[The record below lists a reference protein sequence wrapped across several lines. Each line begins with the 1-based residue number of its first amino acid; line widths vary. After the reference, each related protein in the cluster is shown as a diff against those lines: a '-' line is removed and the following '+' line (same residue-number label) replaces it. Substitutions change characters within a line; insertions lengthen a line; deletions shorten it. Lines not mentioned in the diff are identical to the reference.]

1 MDRKVVSHSQVVEL
15 LGIGKLSALLDTG
28 NGASSCSVNSSMI
41 KDDGDTV
48 TWTCEGQE
56 MTHDVVDRIQVKAG
70 RGVEERPV
78 ILLDLIICGTKVPNV
93 RFSPVDRSNKSY
105 QVLINR
111 KVLSDLNLGVMTN
124 ESMKVLKF
132 DDFSKLY
139 EANKISV
146 GEPVGIAV
154 LGVPAGGKSYTLNK
168 LKDATDDARL
178 TKTLAKGV
186 NLSVDVLRNEFQSKD
201 PMDQITGFIG
211 AFYLFRDKAK
221 VDNQE
226 FGKWFSDIKSLWNDK
241 LSKILPDLKITADD
255 ENIYLNEVPI
265 PSSIKSFTKE
275 DAEKAVPAL
284 DRYNDYKR
292 VVRFFQNVKQDT
304 AIGKTLG
311 VTYDEAGDE
320 PEKIINNMKKLHD
333 KGYVTDV
340 FLVHPKNIA
349 SNLVQNFFRV
359 VSGNDGGR
367 DSSAAIVQA
376 FKDIEAKKDIYVK
389 NAEKTVVTPSK
400 DLEAVKKEL
409 KNATVQDDET
419 RGNKPI
425 DVLAEIQP
433 MKPSEAYKT
442 FMDKLDDEKKDL
454 LTAMLKYSALS
465 LKDIPDDAKKA
476 ILDMTAKMSNKEATQ
491 VLSKAADSGKYIFKF
506 GGVTPELVK
515 KAKEVLV

>member
-1 MDRKVVSHSQVVEL
+1 
-15 LGIGKLSALLDTG
+15 
-28 NGASSCSVNSSMI
+28 
-41 KDDGDTV
+41 
-48 TWTCEGQE
+48 
-56 MTHDVVDRIQVKAG
+56 
-70 RGVEERPV
+70 
-78 ILLDLIICGTKVPNV
+78 
-93 RFSPVDRSNKSY
+93 
-105 QVLINR
+105 
-111 KVLSDLNLGVMTN
+111 
-124 ESMKVLKF
+124 
-132 DDFSKLY
+132 
-139 EANKISV
+139 
-146 GEPVGIAV
+146 
-154 LGVPAGGKSYTLNK
+154 
-168 LKDATDDARL
+168 
-178 TKTLAKGV
+178 
-186 NLSVDVLRNEFQSKD
+186 
-201 PMDQITGFIG
+201 
-211 AFYLFRDKAK
+211 
-221 VDNQE
+221 
-226 FGKWFSDIKSLWNDK
+226 
-241 LSKILPDLKITADD
+241 
-255 ENIYLNEVPI
+255 
-265 PSSIKSFTKE
+265 
-275 DAEKAVPAL
+275 
-284 DRYNDYKR
+284 
-292 VVRFFQNVKQDT
+292 
-304 AIGKTLG
+304 
-311 VTYDEAGDE
+311 
-320 PEKIINNMKKLHD
+320 MKKLHD